1 MANFDLYYPKLK
13 KHEGGYCSVEYAAII
28 GDKGGETYLGIA
40 RNFNPEWDGWA
51 IIDEYKAKNG
61 VPKWNSTIPDDRL
74 PELAKALTKVK
85 YWDALKCDLYA
96 SQSVA
101 EYVMD
106 FGYNSGIKTAAKAL
120 QRVIGVADDGQIG
133 NKTLSALNAADQK
146 AVFDKLVAYRVDFI
160 SMISTLRPDVIQ
172 GLIKRAK
179 SFTFT
184 S

>member
-1 MANFDLYYPKLK
+1 MADFDLYYPKLK
-13 KHEGGYCSVEYAAII
+13 KHEGGYCSADDAAKF

-40 RNFNPEWDGWA
+40 RNFNPEWQGWA

-74 PELAKALTKVK
+74 PALAKALTKVK
-85 YWDALKCDLYA
+85 YWDALKCDLYT

-120 QRVIGVADDGQIG
+120 QRVIGVNADGVIG
-133 NKTLSALNAADQK
+133 KQTLSALHSHNQR
-146 AVFDKLVAYRVDFI
+146 AVFESLVQYRVDFI
-160 SMISTLRPDVIQ
+160 GNINGLRSDVIQ

>member
-1 MANFDLYYPKLK
+1 MADFNLYYPKLK
-13 KHEGGYCSVEYAAII
+13 KHEGGYCSAEDAAKF

-40 RNFNPEWDGWA
+40 RNFNPEWEGWK
-51 IIDEYKAKNG
+51 IIDEYKAQHG
-61 VPKWNSTIPDDRL
+61 MPKWNSTIADDRL

-120 QRVIGVADDGQIG
+120 QRTIGVMDDGQIG
-133 NKTLSALNAADQK
+133 NQTLMALNAHNQRT
-146 AVFDKLVAYRVDFI
+146 VFESLVQYRVDFI
-160 SMISTLRPDVIQ
+160 GKIKGLRSDVIQ

-179 SFTFT
+179 SFKFV

>member
-1 MANFDLYYPKLK
+1 M
-13 KHEGGYCSVEYAAII
+13 
-28 GDKGGETYLGIA
+28 
-40 RNFNPEWDGWA
+40 
-51 IIDEYKAKNG
+51 
-61 VPKWNSTIPDDRL
+61 

-146 AVFDKLVAYRVDFI
+146 AVFDKLVAYRVGFI

-179 SFTFT
+179 SFTFV